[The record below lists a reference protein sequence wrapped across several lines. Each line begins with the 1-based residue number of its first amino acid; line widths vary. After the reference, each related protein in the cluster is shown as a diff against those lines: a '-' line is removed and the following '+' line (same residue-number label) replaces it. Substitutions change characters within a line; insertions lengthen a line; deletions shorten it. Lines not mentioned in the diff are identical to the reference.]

1 MSASTPEGRITEKI
15 LRHLNARPHCVAR
28 KVVASAMN
36 RKGEPD
42 IDCVRYGRAIKL
54 EVKQP
59 GTEHAIVAAVTPL
72 QRRRLL
78 DYADAGAIAHVV
90 TSVEE
95 VIALLDCPAEEH
107 ELTARVRSRLGTIA
121 LESGA

>member
-15 LRHLNARPHCVAR
+15 LRHLNARSMCVAR

-42 IDCVRYGRAIKL
+42 IDCVFMGRAVKL

-78 DYADAGAIAHVV
+78 DYAGAGALVGVV
-90 TSVEE
+90 TSVDET
-95 VIALLDCPAEEH
+95 IALLDAPH
-107 ELTARVRSRLGTIA
+107 EMHALTATVRSRMGHLVVGSQA
-121 LESGA
+121 

>member
-1 MSASTPEGRITEKI
+1 MSANTPEGRITEKI
-15 LRHLNARPHCVAR
+15 LRHLNARPHCTAR

-42 IDCVRYGRAIKL
+42 IDCVRYGRSIKL

-59 GTEHAIVAAVTPL
+59 GTEHAIITAVTPL
-72 QRRRLL
+72 QRKRLL
-78 DYADAGAIAHVV
+78 DYEHCGATVGVV

-95 VIALLDCPAEEH
+95 VIALLDVKPELH
-107 ELTARVRSRLGTIA
+107 EVTARLRDRMRPIA
-121 LESGA
+121 LASAT

>member
-1 MSASTPEGRITEKI
+1 MSANTPEGRITEKI
-15 LRHLNARPHCVAR
+15 LRHLNARPHCTAR

-59 GTEHAIVAAVTPL
+59 GTEHAIVAAVTPI

-78 DYADAGAIAHVV
+78 DYEIAGAIVGVV
-90 TSVEE
+90 TSVEDVE
-95 VIALLDCPAEEH
+95 ALLDVPPGQR
-107 ELTARVRSRLGTIA
+107 ELIVRVRDRMNAIA
-121 LESGA
+121 LSWTP